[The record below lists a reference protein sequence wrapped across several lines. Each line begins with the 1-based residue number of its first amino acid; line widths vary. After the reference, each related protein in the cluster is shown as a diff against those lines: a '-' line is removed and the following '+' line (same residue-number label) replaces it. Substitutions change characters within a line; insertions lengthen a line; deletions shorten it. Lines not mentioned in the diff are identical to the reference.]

1 MKTAIFDTSSIIS
14 IATNNLLWVIPE
26 LKKRFKGEFYISEG
40 VKEEIIDVP
49 LQGKKYKLE
58 AMQVLSLIGNGC
70 IKIQKDNIHKKSE
83 TLREIANR
91 IYRTKDTWIKIVH
104 NAEIECLEMA
114 IELKAEAYVIDER
127 NTRMLVEN
135 PEKLGEL
142 LEKKLHTKVGINQE
156 NLKRFKEHVKDIK
169 IIRSTELMIAAYEL
183 GIMNEYLKKEENQ
196 ITNINLR
203 KTLVEGMLWGLKI
216 KGCAITN
223 NEMNEIIKSTS

>member
-26 LKKRFKGEFYISEG
+26 LKKRFKGEFYISEA
-40 VKEEIIDVP
+40 VKKEIIDAP

-58 AMQVLSLIGNGC
+58 AMQVLSLIGSGH
-70 IKIQKDNIHKKSE
+70 IKIYKDGIAKRSE
-83 TLREIANR
+83 TLKDTANR
-91 IYRTKDTWIKIVH
+91 IYKTKDTWIRIVH
-104 NAEIECLEMA
+104 DAEIECLEMA
-114 IELKAEAYVIDER
+114 IELKSEAYVIDER

-142 LEKKLHTKVGINQE
+142 LEKKLHTKVEINQE
-156 NLKRFKEHVKDIK
+156 NLKQFKEHVKDIK

-196 ITNINLR
+196 ITDVNLR

-223 NEMNEIIKSTS
+223 NEMNQIIKSTS